1 MTFLRNSYDKAVAPF
16 SALTGWIADHVSFPN
31 RMVDRITPMTT
42 ADDIEWLAGW
52 RKDQP
57 GPSSERSG
65 CSRSNR
71 SCHIPRGQRLEPAHR
86 LGLPELPTPVAFRV
100 RHRQA
105 VLDRVAD
112 LSDGDNLLGAA

>member
-1 MTFLRNSYDKAVAPF
+1 MDGSTRPVSVQ
-16 SALTGWIADHVSFPN
+16 SAGD
-31 RMVDRITPMTT
+31 VDDGRGHGLEVWS
-42 ADDIEWLAGW
+42 DDIECLAGW